1 MRNQFSKHKA
11 RLESGQSL
19 VEMALGMVVLVFLI
33 SGLLDLGRVYFTYVA
48 LEDGAGEAALYLSI
62 NPDCP
67 FASSGA
73 QCALPNNAEWRAM
86 HAGRGSNEFGTQIN
100 LVDWNLA
107 NIVIEGPPDSITSTR
122 PPVPWQ
128 VGEKV
133 RVRIEYPFRLL
144 TPFIPRIT
152 GLNPITLYVNASATI
167 MVE

>member
-1 MRNQFSKHKA
+1 MRKQFSKHKA
-11 RLESGQSL
+11 QLESGQSL
-19 VEMALGMVVLVFLI
+19 VEMAIGMVVLVFLI

-86 HAGRGSNEFGTQIN
+86 HAGRGVNDSGTQIN

-107 NIVIEGPPDSITSTR
+107 NIVIEGPTTA
-122 PPVPWQ
+122 PPRAISAWQ

-144 TPFIPRIT
+144 TPFIPRIA
-152 GLNPITLYVNASATI
+152 GVNPITLYVNASATI